1 MRMKIDVTLDYAL
14 ESPGPAL
21 LLIEAAGVH
30 GQILNRT
37 NIDLGQPLKLA
48 RVPAEEGI
56 GERIVM
62 RLQDRLTCRYSA
74 EVQVTRP
81 RPDLASLQAVEV
93 EDMPGDALRYL
104 LPSRYCQSER
114 FGHFTGSRF
123 EGLTGGPIDRHCQHA
138 LRCRHTCLS
147 TVDSPICARK
157 SVVPGAGGA
166 PSRAKARAMNHE

>member
-114 FGHFTGSRF
+114 FRSFHRLSVRGADRAARWSPRCAIGWNATWTMSPEPATGTQRRRTPSW
-123 EGLTGGPIDRHCQHA
+123 TGAASAGTMR
-138 LRCRHTCLS
+138 
-147 TVDSPICARK
+147 IC
-157 SVVPGAGGA
+157 
-166 PSRAKARAMNHE
+166 